1 LLLTSFAPFN
11 KGIFNTLNPK
21 SASHAAV
28 TGFSTRIPYQ
38 GGNWFV
44 AGVNVPWWNWA
55 CDFGCGPSGG
65 GVSGNSSTFSAGFQQ
80 LKNAHVHM
88 VRWWVFE
95 GDPWQ
100 INRDANGPT
109 TLNTAVYQDFDA
121 ALQLANQYDLY
132 YDFVLFSDTTSM
144 PNTWETDATQRQ
156 KLVNALTPLFQKYAN
171 NPRIFSWELYNEPE
185 WQTRNGQIST
195 QAVVDT

>member
-65 GVSGNSSTFSAGFQQ
+65 GVSGNASTFSAGFQQ

-95 GDPWQ
+95 GDPWL
-100 INRDANGPT
+100 INMT
-109 TLNTAVYQDFDA
+109 YIMILFYLVIQ
-121 ALQLANQYDLY
+121 LQCLIPGKQMQP
-132 YDFVLFSDTTSM
+132 SG
-144 PNTWETDATQRQ
+144 
-156 KLVNALTPLFQKYAN
+156 K
-171 NPRIFSWELYNEPE
+171 SWLML
-185 WQTRNGQIST
+185 
-195 QAVVDT
+195 